1 MVIANMSIVKDKS
14 GVKLSRLVIG
24 VVLDNFF
31 LYARVL
37 PKKNAKLMI
46 KHKSINRN
54 CRSVRFESIE
64 YNIITDKNSVREY
77 ATMNLKIPNDVT
89 KAARPSRITFGTQV
103 ISAILEVKGLATLQQ
118 NNGQIWIISEY
129 LSIGSDQKR
138 LMETTYAYSYLDSAS
153 ESDIPTCAALNA
165 PQSFAPSPHMAKTHI
180 AYNVVFILLRL
191 NIRHRDLLYGFRS
204 FLSGLLIY
212 VPT

>member
-1 MVIANMSIVKDKS
+1 MVIMNMSMVKDRS

-64 YNIITDKNSVREY
+64 YNIMTDKNSVREY

-103 ISAILEVKGLATLQQ
+103 MSAILEVKGLATLQQ
-118 NNGQIWIISEY
+118 NNGYKSWTNLDYIWISIYQIY
-129 LSIGSDQKR
+129 LSDQKY
-138 LMETTYAYSYLDSAS
+138 LIETTYAYSYLDSAS

-165 PQSFAPSPHMAKTHI
+165 PQSFAPSPHMAKSIPCNVAFNVI
-180 AYNVVFILLRL
+180 ADIQF
-191 NIRHRDLLYGFRS
+191 
-204 FLSGLLIY
+204 
-212 VPT
+212 